1 MPLLPARMRRWMLSM
16 LRRMT
21 LPVFGGCLLLAPSSA
36 PAQAPTQAAAGQ
48 AAPAARNEVVA
59 VVNADPITRNQLA
72 DATIRRHGADVLD
85 NMINRYLILQE
96 CNHRGIEVTKQEVS
110 DEIRR
115 LAGKF
120 GLTLESY
127 LNLLQEER
135 DISPGQYSREI
146 IWPMLALRR
155 LVADKV
161 EVTEEEFNQAYLAQ
175 FGEAVKCRLIMVAD
189 RSKAVDLRKQAAANP
204 QQFAQLAKKYSED
217 EVSASV
223 GGLIPP
229 IRRYSGDTRLEEAA
243 FALRNN
249 GVSEVLQLGDQWI
262 VLQAVR
268 RIPPSNPS
276 PQALP
281 AIKEQIND
289 RIRDQ
294 KMRGAAGELFA
305 HLQQEANV
313 IKVLGDAE
321 LTKKHP
327 GVAAIVNGQQVLISQ
342 VGEECIKRF
351 GADVLEGEIHRK
363 LLVQSLRKEKKQVVD
378 ADLEAEVAQAAIG
391 YGFVNPDGSP
401 NLDAWYESMTA
412 DGQTTRELYMEDVV
426 WPSVALKKLV
436 EGQVQVT
443 EQDLKDGFE
452 SAYGP
457 RVEVLAIVLS
467 DQRSAQ
473 KVWEMARDN
482 PTEIFFGKLA
492 EQYSVEPVSSSNQ
505 GKVPPIRKHGGQP
518 AVEKEAFGLKPGEL
532 SGIIATGGK
541 YLILRCQGFTEPVV
555 TDPAA
560 VREELIRD
568 LTESKRTR
576 LMANRFDKLLAS
588 SEIDNFLEV
597 ESAPR
602 VAKNPQE

>member
-1 MPLLPARMRRWMLSM
+1 MPLQPARMRPWMLSI
-16 LRRMT
+16 LRR
-21 LPVFGGCLLLAPSSA
+21 LPLVAFCACVVVLSTQRVS
-36 PAQAPTQAAAGQ
+36 AQAPATSTTGGIATK
-48 AAPAARNEVVA
+48 NEVIA
-59 VVNADPITRNQLA
+59 VVNADPITRNMLA
-72 DATIRRHGADVLD
+72 DATIRRFGDDILD

-127 LNLLQEER
+127 LKLLQEER

-146 IWPMLALRR
+146 IWPMLALRA
-155 LVADKV
+155 LVAEQV
-161 EVTEEEFNQAYLAQ
+161 QVTEDEFNRAYIAQ

-189 RSKAVDLRKQAAANP
+189 RNKALDLQQQAVASP
-204 QQFAQLAKKYSED
+204 QQFSQLAKKFSED
-217 EVSASV
+217 EASASV

-229 IRRYSGDTRLEEAA
+229 IRRYSGDSRLEEAA
-243 FALRNN
+243 FALEN
-249 GVSEVLQLGDQWI
+249 GAVSEVMQLGDQWI
-262 VLQAVR
+262 VLQSVR
-268 RIPPSNPS
+268 RIPATNPS

-294 KMRGAAGELFA
+294 KMRGAASELFA
-305 HLQQEANV
+305 RLQQEAQV
-313 IKVLGDAE
+313 VKVLGDPE
-321 LTKKHP
+321 QTKKFP
-327 GVAAIVNGQQVLISQ
+327 GVAAIINGQQVLISQ
-342 VGEECIKRF
+342 VGEECIKRH
-351 GADVLEGEIHRK
+351 GTDVLEGEINRK
-363 LLVQSLRKEKKQVVD
+363 LLVQALRRQKKQVGQGDLD
-378 ADLEAEVAQAAIG
+378 AEIARAAISYGYVLSDGAPDLE
-391 YGFVNPDGSP
+391 S
-401 NLDAWYESMTA
+401 WYESVTNE
-412 DGQTTRELYMEDVV
+412 GRTTRELYVEDVV

-436 EGQVQVT
+436 EGEVQVT
-443 EQDLKDGFE
+443 EQDLQEGFE

-473 KVWEMARDN
+473 KIWEMARDN
-482 PTEIFFGKLA
+482 PTDAFFGKLA

-505 GKVPPIRKHGGQP
+505 GKVPPIRKYGGQP

-555 TDPAA
+555 SDAAA
-560 VREELIRD
+560 VRNELIRD
-568 LTESKRTR
+568 LTESKTNRA
-576 LMANRFDKLLAS
+576 MAERFEQLIES
-588 SEIDNFLEV
+588 SEIDNFLEA
-597 ESAPR
+597 EAAPR
-602 VAKNPQE
+602 VATSPQG